1 MIIHTTKEEV
11 IAVTA
16 CRECHREDH
25 HQLSCSHVRYES
37 RLDIA
42 PQDEVAADHVPT
54 APYCPGP
61 DIACYFAYARIS
73 GFVCEQTGTTA
84 CYYGGA
90 S

>member
-61 DIACYFAYARIS
+61 E
-73 GFVCEQTGTTA
+73 VA
-84 CYYGGA
+84 CYYSGLAEACSKTGESCYYAEGGQG
-90 S
+90 